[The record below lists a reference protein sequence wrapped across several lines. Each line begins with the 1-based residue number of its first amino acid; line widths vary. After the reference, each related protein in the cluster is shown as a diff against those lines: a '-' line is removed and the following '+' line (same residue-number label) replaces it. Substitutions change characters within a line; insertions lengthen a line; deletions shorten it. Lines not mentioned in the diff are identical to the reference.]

1 MRRPTP
7 DEIDAYCKRLD
18 VTVEVAWRDYLQLR
32 LAEATSRDKALKEL
46 CVWKGAFV
54 MRYAL
59 DSIRASGDLDATVG
73 TNKDRIDPAQIRTR
87 LTKSC
92 EDLGIA
98 IPKATE
104 PEPGDRSVSFE
115 PIVWRDSELA
125 QPVITSIDLSMRED
139 LVLKPILRR
148 IDSGLVPVF
157 EVLHI
162 DLHEQAAE
170 KMRCLVERAK
180 VGDGMDVVLLR
191 DHARLSDDLVRQ
203 VTAKKLTSGQDH
215 RARALERVQQR
226 YEVWDNQIGR
236 ELPRNAPTK
245 DEMRDACFAAIE
257 KWIPK

>member
-7 DEIDAYCKRLD
+7 DEIDNYCKRFD
-18 VTVEVAWRDYLQLR
+18 VSVEVAWRDYLQLR

-59 DSIRASGDLDATVG
+59 NSIRASGDLDATVG
-73 TNKDRIDPAQIRTR
+73 TNKDRIDPPQIRKR
-87 LTKSC
+87 LTKAC
-92 EDLGIA
+92 EDLGIE

-104 PEPGDRSVSFE
+104 TEPGDRSVSFE
-115 PIVWRDSELA
+115 PIVWRDPELA
-125 QPVITSIDLSMRED
+125 QPVTTSIDLSMRED
-139 LVLKPILRR
+139 LTLPPIRLR
-148 IDSGLVPVF
+148 IDAGLVPPF

-191 DHARLSDDLVRQ
+191 EHAHLSDDLVRR

-215 RARALERVQQR
+215 RALARERVQQR
-226 YEVWDNQIGR
+226 YEAWDNQIGR
-236 ELPRNAPTK
+236 ELPRDSPTK
-245 DEMRDACFAAIE
+245 DEMREACFAAID
-257 KWIPK
+257 KWISK

>member
-7 DEIDAYCKRLD
+7 EEIDAYCRRFD
-18 VTVEVAWRDYLQLR
+18 VSVEVAWRDYLQLR
-32 LAEATSRDKALKEL
+32 LAEAASRDKALKEL

-73 TNKDRIDPAQIRTR
+73 TNKDRIDPPQIRTR
-87 LTKSC
+87 LTKAC
-92 EDLGIA
+92 EDLGIE
-98 IPKATE
+98 IPKATQHG
-104 PEPGDRSVSFE
+104 PGDRSVSFE
-115 PIVWRDSELA
+115 PIVWRDPELPQA
-125 QPVITSIDLSMRED
+125 VSTSIDLSMRED
-139 LVLKPILRR
+139 LVLLPVLRR
-148 IDSGLVPVF
+148 IDSGLVPTF

-170 KMRCLVERAK
+170 KMRCLVERAR

-191 DHARLSDDLVRQ
+191 KHAHLNDDLVRQ
-203 VTAKKLTSGQDH
+203 VTAKKLTSGHDH
-215 RARALERVQQR
+215 RARARERVQQR
-226 YEVWDNQIGR
+226 YDAWDNQIGR

-245 DEMRDACFAAIE
+245 DEMRDACVAAIE